1 MPKVYLIRAVET
13 QETHEDPMF
22 WPLSER
28 GEDQA
33 KMIARL
39 PLWDDVQAIVSSDES
54 SAIATVSQVVR
65 ERHKPLF
72 HDARLRELKRTT
84 EYLEDPE
91 SRILEVMQK
100 PALSIGGWERA
111 ADAQARAT
119 ACFHDL
125 VARYGETPFAIVTHG
140 MTIALLVSVLEE
152 SVGYAFDFW
161 QSIGHGTVILVERS
175 QPPAGT
181 PAEGSR

>member
-1 MPKVYLIRAVET
+1 MPKVYLVRAVET

-39 PLWDDVQAIVSSDES
+39 PLWDEVQAIVTSDES
-54 SAIATVSQVVR
+54 SAIATVSQIVR
-65 ERHKPLF
+65 ERRKPLF

-84 EYLEDPE
+84 EHLEDPE
-91 SRILEVMQK
+91 ARILEVMQK

-111 ADAQARAT
+111 ADAQARMA
-119 ACFHDL
+119 ACFDDL
-125 VARYGETPFAIVTHG
+125 VARYGETPIAVVSHG
-140 MTIALLVSVLEE
+140 MSLALLVSMLEE
-152 SVGYAFDFW
+152 SVGYAFDYW
-161 QSIGHGTVILVERS
+161 QSIGHGTVILVERNE
-175 QPPAGT
+175 PPAAT